1 MHLITSVL
9 LARLFS
15 VSFIALKLIF
25 VDLLNSGA
33 EIKLLILGILF
44 LSFVASLSRVAL
56 VARLEISGIFFSM
69 SVTSVLRARVVT
81 KQLMLGILFAI
92 AMAFAFRYE
101 SCWLVH

>member
-44 LSFVASLSRVAL
+44 LSFVASLFRVAL

-92 AMAFAFRYE
+92 AVAFAFRYE
-101 SCWLVH
+101 SC